1 MSTKDIVEEKDLIFF
16 FETIVERLKKNVI
29 SEKEKADLSLF
40 YIKNLYEKVIEDN
53 ENEDNENEDKKLD
66 YLSLGWYIHEFL
78 LKSNR

>member
-1 MSTKDIVEEKDLIFF
+1 MSTKDIVEEKELIFF
-16 FETIVERLKKNVI
+16 FETIVERLKKNVT

-40 YIKNLYEKVIEDN
+40 YIKNLYENVVD
-53 ENEDNENEDKKLD
+53 EDNENEDKKLD

>member
-1 MSTKDIVEEKDLIFF
+1 MSSNDMIEEKDLIFF
-16 FETIVERLKKNVI
+16 FENIVERLKKNVI

-40 YIKNLYEKVIEDN
+40 YIKHLYENDEN
-53 ENEDNENEDKKLD
+53 ENEDEDKDKKLD

>member
-1 MSTKDIVEEKDLIFF
+1 MSTKDIVEEKELIFF

-40 YIKNLYEKVIEDN
+40 YIKNLYENVFD
-53 ENEDNENEDKKLD
+53 EDNENEDKKLD

>member
-16 FETIVERLKKNVI
+16 FEKIVERLKKNI
-29 SEKEKADLSLF
+29 TSDKEKADLSLF
-40 YIKNLYEKVIEDN
+40 YIKNLYENYNGDDDN
-53 ENEDNENEDKKLD
+53 KNLD

>member
-1 MSTKDIVEEKDLIFF
+1 MSTKDIVEEKELIFF

-40 YIKNLYEKVIEDN
+40 YIKNLYEKVIE

>member
-1 MSTKDIVEEKDLIFF
+1 MSTNDMIEEKDLIFF
-16 FETIVERLKKNVI
+16 FENIVERFKKNVI

-40 YIKNLYEKVIEDN
+40 YIKHLYENNVDEIQD
-53 ENEDNENEDKKLD
+53 EDKKLD

>member
-1 MSTKDIVEEKDLIFF
+1 MSTKDIVEEKELIFF

-40 YIKNLYEKVIEDN
+40 YIKNLYEKVIE
-53 ENEDNENEDKKLD
+53 ENENEDKKLD